1 MSAKALL
8 LCAHELEKLGNGLS
22 RPLADEVFEISA
34 DLKQRADTA
43 GEAETRR
50 EAFRRSPTL
59 RSGANGSNWPRVERA
74 LTKSDRDTKS

>member
-34 DLKQRADTA
+34 DLKQRGGDLA
-43 GEAETRR
+43 AETKARQ
-50 EAFRRSPTL
+50 EAYAKSPL
-59 RSGANGSNWPRVERA
+59 HNRARSGSAGSSWPRVERN
-74 LTKSDRDTKS
+74 LNKTF